1 MTSKYRSFKTGQFNK
16 LLEKLP
22 QEIQKQASESFA
34 KWKEDPN
41 SVGFKPLG
49 ISNNEVWSAQVNT
62 RYRALAKKQK
72 DENGKTSY
80 VWFWVGSHEDY
91 NNVIKKL
98 NHIQGNIASI
108 RSSSVENKKPNNLK
122 PN

>member
-1 MTSKYRSFKTGQFNK
+1 MF
-16 LLEKLP
+16 
-22 QEIQKQASESFA
+22 
-34 KWKEDPN
+34 
-41 SVGFKPLG
+41 GF
-49 ISNNEVWSAQVNT
+49 
-62 RYRALAKKQK
+62 R
-72 DENGKTSY
+72 
-80 VWFWVGSHEDY
+80 VGSHEDY

>member
-72 DENGKTSY
+72 DRKRKNILCLVLGWVLMKTIIMS
-80 VWFWVGSHEDY
+80 
-91 NNVIKKL
+91 
-98 NHIQGNIASI
+98 
-108 RSSSVENKKPNNLK
+108 LK
-122 PN
+122 N